1 MALVGLLENA
11 RWSCWNQTGCLP
23 HKAPGRQQVQLCFSY
38 HPIVRNPAKNWIIE
52 KNAAPVIHIHLVSRI
67 N

>member
-11 RWSCWNQTGCLP
+11 RWSCWNQTAWLA
-23 HKAPGRQQVQLCFSY
+23 HWAPGRQQAQLGFSN

-52 KNAAPVIHIHLVSRI
+52 KNAAAVIHIHLVSRI